1 MEQVTTVA
9 LTQQNTDPNASLTLE
24 QARERIRT
32 LLSHGESNAW
42 DIGDLLNTIE
52 KRGLARSEGYG
63 KTRRWLEAEV
73 PEAEG
78 KTNALYRYANVASHY
93 TKEQVELW
101 GVSKLDYLTIH
112 DREMLGHAVAGDP
125 GEREVQLL
133 QEDGSTL
140 AKKFRDCTCR
150 ELRLSNQLRKK
161 APKDPDQAATPRP
174 QDEVHSIRKSLAVL
188 VLGILVTGI
197 SGLLPSSFLT
207 TWVAVLGAGLFLSGI
222 AMLIRHWEV
231 ARERLLSAFKEGKAI
246 DLLAEQ
252 VAKARGG
259 ALKLTAVIRS
269 RVRTKRLTTASKEA
283 TPPVEEKAA

>member
-1 MEQVTTVA
+1 MEQVTVA
-9 LTQQNTDPNASLTLE
+9 LTQQNTDPNPSLTLE
-24 QARERIRT
+24 QARQRIRT

-52 KRGLARSEGYG
+52 KRGLARSAGYG
-63 KTRRWLEAEV
+63 KTRRWLEIEV
-73 PEAEG
+73 PEVEG
-78 KTNALYRYANVASHY
+78 KTSALYRYANVASHF
-93 TKEQVELW
+93 TKEHVELW
-101 GVSKLDYLTIH
+101 GVSKLDFLTTH
-112 DREMLGHAVAGDP
+112 DRETLGHAVAGDP

-133 QEDGSTL
+133 QQDGSTL
-140 AKKFRDCTCR
+140 VKKFRDCSCR

-161 APKDPDQAATPRP
+161 AAKGPAQAATPGP
-174 QDEVHSIRKSLAVL
+174 QSEVHSIRHSLAVL
-188 VLGILVTGI
+188 VLL
-197 SGLLPSSFLT
+197 
-207 TWVAVLGAGLFLSGI
+207 LGAGLFLSGI

-269 RVRTKRLTTASKEA
+269 RVRTKRLTTVSKEA
-283 TPPVEEKAA
+283 TPPVEKKAA

>member
-1 MEQVTTVA
+1 MEQVTVA
-9 LTQQNTDPNASLTLE
+9 LTQQNTDPNPSLTLE
-24 QARERIRT
+24 QARQRIRT

-52 KRGLARSEGYG
+52 KRGLARSAGYG
-63 KTRRWLEAEV
+63 KTRRWLEIEV
-73 PEAEG
+73 PEVEG
-78 KTNALYRYANVASHY
+78 KTSALYRYANVASHF
-93 TKEQVELW
+93 TKEHVELW
-101 GVSKLDYLTIH
+101 GVSKLDFLTTH
-112 DREMLGHAVAGDP
+112 DRETLGHAVAGDP

-133 QEDGSTL
+133 QQDGSTL
-140 AKKFRDCTCR
+140 VKKFRDCSCR

-174 QDEVHSIRKSLAVL
+174 RDEVHSIRKSLAVL

-231 ARERLLSAFKEGKAI
+231 ARERLLNAFKEGKAI

-269 RVRTKRLTTASKEA
+269 RVRTKRLTTVSKEA
-283 TPPVEEKAA
+283 TPPVEKKAA